1 MPFRA
6 AQQVCAVNKVDF
18 STDARKFSGQNF
30 QIHIGQ
36 EKPATSA

>member
-18 STDARKFSGQNF
+18 STDTANSVGRIF